1 VADATRANR
10 VVALLAAL
18 AFAVPL
24 GAIVVRAVADVWRAP
39 ALVPQEWG
47 LRGFRE
53 GLSGGA
59 TAEAFANSLVVGA
72 LTTLVA
78 LVLAWPAAR
87 VLGERRLR
95 RGGWDRVVFL
105 LLALPLLVPPY
116 ATGAGLAEP
125 FIRLGLIDTRAGLV
139 LAHLTAVLPYVVLV
153 LLGGFGARLAELED
167 MGRALG
173 LSPLRRL
180 AWVTVPAVRPT
191 LAAAAALGFLVSWSQ
206 YGSSLAVGGGIP
218 MAPLV
223 LLPFVGPDPQVAA
236 AVSTLYVLP
245 ALLALAVAAR
255 AARSPL

>member
-1 VADATRANR
+1 MADATRANR

-95 RGGWDRVVFL
+95 RSGPVFL

>member
-1 VADATRANR
+1 MAERAR
-10 VVALLAAL
+10 PGRLAGVLAAL
-18 AFAVPL
+18 VLAAPLAAVVARAF
-24 GAIVVRAVADVWRAP
+24 ADVWRAP

-47 LRGFRE
+47 LRGFAE
-53 GLSGGA
+53 GLAGPA
-59 TAEAFANSLVVGA
+59 TAEAFANSLAVGLA
-72 LTTLVA
+72 TTLVA
-78 LVLAWPAAR
+78 LVLGWPAAR

-95 RGGWDRVVFL
+95 RPGPLFL

-125 FIRLGLIDTRAGLV
+125 FIRLGLIDSLGGLV
-139 LAHLTAVLPYVVLV
+139 LAHLTQVLPYVVLV
-153 LLGGFGARLAELED
+153 LLAGFGPRVTELED

-173 LSPLRRL
+173 LSPARRL
-180 AWVTVPAVRPT
+180 VWVTLPAVGPT

-236 AVSTLYVLP
+236 AISSLYVLP
-245 ALLALAVAAR
+245 ALVALGVAAR